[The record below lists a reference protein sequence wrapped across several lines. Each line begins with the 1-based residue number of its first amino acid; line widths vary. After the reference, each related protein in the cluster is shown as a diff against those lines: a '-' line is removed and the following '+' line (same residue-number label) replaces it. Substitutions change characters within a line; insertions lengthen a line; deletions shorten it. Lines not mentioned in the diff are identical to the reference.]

1 MWKKDLKEFTKTRA
15 DRLDELTGIYPTET
29 VLDKFVTLVEKS
41 LYKQIIFEY
50 GYIYLEV
57 VLSFGEARQSYGV
70 CAEIIKQLEEDNK
83 TKSSPTKLEIW

>member
-1 MWKKDLKEFTKTRA
+1 MWKKDLKEFTKIRA

-41 LYKQIIFEY
+41 QYKQIIFEY

-57 VLSFGEARQSYGV
+57 VLSFGEARQSYKV